1 MRSEDRRVVSG
12 GGAINGTAMDQRRP
26 ERVGEARIDGG
37 RLLYW
42 ESSEAAKLFGFE
54 PGDDAYDGVKKK
66 DNLLTDVLNLADGY
80 KSIVDGEADSLSG
93 QHIFNL
99 HTTKHYTSN
108 ALTVLH

>member
-1 MRSEDRRVVSG
+1 M
-12 GGAINGTAMDQRRP
+12 
-26 ERVGEARIDGG
+26 
-37 RLLYW
+37 
-42 ESSEAAKLFGFE
+42 
-54 PGDDAYDGVKKK
+54 KKK